1 MTEYSIQQ
9 TSLEQIFNK
18 FASNQGKKFEGFN
31 DEDFLKRESKSIIID
46 DNLFVSIKI
55 LTQIKAKISSFV
67 IPLVTYKYI

>member
-46 DNLFVSIKI
+46 DNLLNCLINS
-55 LTQIKAKISSFV
+55 
-67 IPLVTYKYI
+67 